1 VVLWYHGL
9 SEVNSFVSLLV
20 SNPRYDSP
28 GGFPFESVGLAALLI
43 LFVMAATSHD
53 FWNGVLGLGL
63 GAAFPSP
70 GPGAWDQGKKLAVTG
85 TLYSSAHAGPGIR
98 PPAGVPCRCGQGP
111 RYPDPPKDGVGT
123 GCLTLRAL

>member
-9 SEVNSFVSLLV
+9 SEVSSFVSLLV
-20 SNPRYDSP
+20 SNPRYHSP
-28 GGFPFESVGLAALLI
+28 GGFPFESVGLAALQI

-70 GPGAWDQGKKLAVTG
+70 GPGAWDQGKKLAARVQSIQSLILICSRRTWDTASG
-85 TLYSSAHAGPGIR
+85 
-98 PPAGVPCRCGQGP
+98 RCSLS
-111 RYPDPPKDGVGT
+111 V
-123 GCLTLRAL
+123 RARTALP